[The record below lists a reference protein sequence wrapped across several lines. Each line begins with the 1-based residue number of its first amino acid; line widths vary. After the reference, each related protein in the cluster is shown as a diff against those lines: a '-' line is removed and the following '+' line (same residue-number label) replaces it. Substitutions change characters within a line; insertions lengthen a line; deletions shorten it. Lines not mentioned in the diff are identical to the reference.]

1 MIRGLISAFIKF
13 VAAWPRIIYPK
24 KGGEGGGGRYTSH
37 PYQRGRISQ
46 PAAPWVTVHDETV
59 HGAYVTPLIIR
70 PEREGEGGG
79 GKEGGEGRE
88 RISRPRLRSFR
99 SRQIDR

>member
-70 PEREGEGGG
+70 PEREGEGGR
-79 GKEGGEGRE
+79 GKRGRGRE
-88 RISRPRLRSFR
+88 RTDIAAKASLVS
-99 SRQIDR
+99 IETDR